1 MVPSDSVL
9 MGAEVEV
16 EVGEG
21 SPQPTRRSGTNSE
34 DRYRFMVLEGLRGV

>member
-9 MGAEVEV
+9 IGAEV